1 MWNKVGS
8 ILVSPGGRMV
18 DVQTSED
25 SALIQKEGTGVIL

>member
-8 ILVSPGGRMV
+8 ILVSPGGRMA
-18 DVQTSED
+18 DAQTSEE